1 MTMCLNSISEV
12 STHYL
17 VFIIIAVILTAV
29 ILAIFLEEVFFM
41 FSNAKMRDWKLKDKA
56 LVLLGIYPV
65 SIKQC
70 PVHKSRKNL
79 KL

>member
-1 MTMCLNSISEV
+1 M
-12 STHYL
+12 
-17 VFIIIAVILTAV
+17 FIVIAVILTAV

-65 SIKQC
+65 SIKQSTC
-70 PVHKSRKNL
+70 IFNSQPKKEFQVVKSHDSLN
-79 KL
+79 